1 MINKITLIITLISI
15 ILLAFVMFRGINIG
29 NFEILSISQV
39 INKNNLLNEK
49 ISEAST
55 LTTIKYPDSIEEM
68 EESFD
73 TYSIQ
78 KQKYEELSTFTG
90 EEKSDIYETK
100 QYDIGYLWKL
110 FGDYAKSNNLTI
122 SMDVKKSSGNLYNL
136 NFNISGTYTNIS
148 KFIADLENN
157 SDLYFRIY
165 DFKMSG
171 NGQVVSSSFTVK
183 EVNINPTTITG
194 TGLAAIK
201 NNT

>member
-1 MINKITLIITLISI
+1 MINKITLIITLVSI
-15 ILLAFVMFRGINIG
+15 ILLAFLAFRGINIG
-29 NFEILSISQV
+29 NFEVLSISQV
-39 INKNNLLNEK
+39 INKNDLLNEK
-49 ISEAST
+49 ILEAST
-55 LTTIKYPDSIEEM
+55 LTAIKYPDSIEKM

-73 TYSIQ
+73 NYSIK
-78 KQKYEELSTFTG
+78 KQKYEEIAGFSV
-90 EEKSDIYETK
+90 EKNKEIYETK
-100 QYDIGYLWKL
+100 QYDIGYLWKI

-122 SMDVKKSSGNLYNL
+122 SMDVKKNSGNLYDL

-148 KFIADLENN
+148 RFIADLENN

-183 EVNINPTTITG
+183 EVNINPSTITG

-201 NNT
+201 K